1 MLNLK
6 KGFSVIEILFV
17 LAIMIILAA
26 IVLPSFKKMRENQ
39 VLKSTTSE
47 VISVIDKA
55 RSQSVSSIDSSE
67 YGVHFQTDKVVLFKG
82 ITYSSS
88 DASNENIILTT
99 PATISV
105 ISLTGGAV
113 DVYFDRLS
121 GAPSK
126 SGTIT
131 ISVSSLSKT
140 ITISATGTASTN

>member
-1 MLNLK
+1 MQNIK
-6 KGFSVIEILFV
+6 KGFTLIEILLV
-17 LAIMIILAA
+17 LAIMVILAS
-26 IVLPSFKKMRENQ
+26 IILPSFGKMRENQ

-55 RSQSVSSIDSSE
+55 RSQSLSSVGSSE
-67 YGVHFQTDKVVLFKG
+67 YGVHFQTDKIVLFKG

-88 DASNENIILTT
+88 DAENEDIILTI
-99 PATISV
+99 PATIST

-126 SGTIT
+126 SGTIV

-140 ITISATGTASTN
+140 ITISATGTASMN